1 MSQAGPTGDG
11 FGFGRGFTV
20 YLQMSEH
27 PHRKRVTHVSPMDH
41 SPTSYDPR
49 LTHLQT
55 GSPRMAMRAASHNG
69 RGRQAGGNKQEAT
82 SDPTVVPTCSSA
94 QHAAVSAVSKW
105 LRDPRLSRVGSGG
118 GVRGTAWDCPLPPT
132 PVKEKGFQMCFQIH
146 ELTLVGPV
154 FRTQICPLQAYGGL
168 TPYSPQNLPP
178 SKGQLSLPP
187 HLQLCPSVCWEYSS
201 LPWER
206 SEPPCDSLGSLTGGY

>member
-27 PHRKRVTHVSPMDH
+27 PHRKRVTHVFPMDH

-94 QHAAVSAVSKW
+94 QHTAVSAVSKW
-105 LRDPRLSRVGSGG
+105 LRDPRLSRAGSGG
-118 GVRGTAWDCPLPPT
+118 G
-132 PVKEKGFQMCFQIH
+132 
-146 ELTLVGPV
+146 
-154 FRTQICPLQAYGGL
+154 
-168 TPYSPQNLPP
+168 
-178 SKGQLSLPP
+178 GQG
-187 HLQLCPSVCWEYSS
+187 
-201 LPWER
+201 
-206 SEPPCDSLGSLTGGY
+206 DSLGLPTTSHPSQGEEVSNVLSNPRAHLGRACF